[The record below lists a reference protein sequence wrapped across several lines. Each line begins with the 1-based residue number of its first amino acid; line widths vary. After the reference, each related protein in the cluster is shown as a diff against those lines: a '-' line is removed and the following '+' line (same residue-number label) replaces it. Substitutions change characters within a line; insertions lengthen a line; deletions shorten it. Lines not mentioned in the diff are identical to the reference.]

1 MTAAARHF
9 LLAVQFFTRIPI
21 TGRLARW
28 VGYSQPMLNASAGHF
43 PGVGWLVGAAS
54 ALVMA
59 LMLGLLPAGSL
70 GALTAAILSTI
81 ASVWLTGGFHEDGL
95 SDTADGLGGA
105 RERDRALEI
114 MKDSRIGNYGALALG
129 LALLLKVALLAGLA
143 TRGSAPAAAALI
155 AAHVLSRF
163 APLVIMRSLPYVSA
177 TPTSK
182 SKPLAE
188 AVSAASFRA
197 GCLWALPALL
207 LLWFVDGGAHFAAA
221 LVLWGALL
229 FWFHRLLRRRLG
241 GFTGDTLGATQQV
254 CELAL
259 YLGLAWV

>member
-1 MTAAARHF
+1 MTAALRHF

-21 TGRLARW
+21 TGRLALW

-43 PGVGWLVGAAS
+43 PGVGWLVGVSA
-54 ALVMA
+54 ALVMTLA
-59 LMLGLLPAGSL
+59 LWLLPAGDL
-70 GALTAAILSTI
+70 GALTAAILSTA

-105 RERDRALEI
+105 RGRDRALEI
-114 MKDSRIGNYGALALG
+114 MKDSRIGNYGALALA

-143 TRGSAPAAAALI
+143 ARGSAAVACALI

-163 APLVIMRSLPYVSA
+163 APLVVMRSLPYVGA
-177 TPTSK
+177 AQTSK

-197 GCLWALPALL
+197 GCLWSLPALVV
-207 LLWFVDGGAHFAAA
+207 LWFAHGGVHLVFA
-221 LVLWGALL
+221 LVLWGVML
-229 FWFHRLLRRRLG
+229 FWFHRLLRRRLC

-259 YLGLAWV
+259 YLGLALA